1 MTQKL
6 LTFPCQFPI
15 KIMGL
20 ADDTFEGIVIGIIN
34 QYVPDL
40 GEGAIVSRASKGGKY
55 VSITATINAK
65 SQIQL
70 DSLYLALNA
79 HPKILMVL

>member
-1 MTQKL
+1 MQMKL
-6 LTFPCQFPI
+6 IEFPCQFPI

-20 ADDTFEGIVIGIIN
+20 ASDEFESIIIGIIN

-40 GEGAIVSRASKGGKY
+40 GEGAITSKLSKEGKY
-55 VSITATINAK
+55 VSITATIRAR

-70 DSLYLALNA
+70 DSLYQAL
-79 HPKILMVL
+79 HDTPEVLMVL